1 MASIVR
7 CFLDTNMALA
17 HDGLSEI
24 AKRAGIKIND
34 LEPGEYVAFVNRA
47 KDRFKI
53 YAAQNVIA
61 YWRARKGD
69 RLDLRV
75 IREIPRVFNGSAIGD
90 YDKALERVLA
100 PRLAKASPLIAA
112 KRMKELNG

>member
-1 MASIVR
+1 
-7 CFLDTNMALA
+7 MALA

-24 AKRAGIKIND
+24 AKRAGIKITELD
-34 LEPGEYVAFVNRA
+34 SGEYIVFVNRA

-75 IREIPRVFNGSAIGD
+75 IREIPRVFNGSAIGE

-100 PRLAKASPLIAA
+100 SKTGKASPLVAA
-112 KRMKELNG
+112 KRMKEMEAR